1 MKINFVSDDRIP
13 GNVRGGGSERRQ
25 DLETNYDGD
34 DLLNFQFLKLM
45 NLSEIKCLV
54 VVVVGGFVAKRG
66 IHQLENK

>member
-1 MKINFVSDDRIP
+1 MSE
-13 GNVRGGGSERRQ
+13 GGGSERRQ

-54 VVVVGGFVAKRG
+54 VVVGGGFWGEKRHSS
-66 IHQLENK
+66 IRKQIRINIF